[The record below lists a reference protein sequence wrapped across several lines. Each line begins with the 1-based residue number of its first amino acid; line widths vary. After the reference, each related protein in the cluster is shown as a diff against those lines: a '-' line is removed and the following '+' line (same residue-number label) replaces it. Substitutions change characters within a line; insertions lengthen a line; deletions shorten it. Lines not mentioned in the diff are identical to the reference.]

1 MNRILTIIMLLSAL
15 PGLTA
20 TAAQPTA
27 LLGVQAIPADSA
39 TQQTYADIIPPG
51 AGLIITRLEPATPAE
66 QHLQPG
72 DVLLQA
78 DGVPL
83 RTAEDLA
90 QVLRLKKAGTLL
102 HLQLLRNGELLDI
115 YCPLASRPSHT
126 PPSRQTMREI
136 NRLLILLIPN
146 GNATVNIPAVR
157 RHLLRLAEMN
167 LAEKDAYATCTLY
180 LQSGDTLIRV
190 QSTERVLNIRCTPA
204 RVPEQTLRADFYHR
218 DLTRLPKE
226 LEQLLLKATL
236 YHP

>member
-1 MNRILTIIMLLSAL
+1 
-15 PGLTA
+15 
-20 TAAQPTA
+20 
-27 LLGVQAIPADSA
+27 
-39 TQQTYADIIPPG
+39 
-51 AGLIITRLEPATPAE
+51 
-66 QHLQPG
+66 
-72 DVLLQA
+72 
-78 DGVPL
+78 
-83 RTAEDLA
+83 
-90 QVLRLKKAGTLL
+90 
-102 HLQLLRNGELLDI
+102 
-115 YCPLASRPSHT
+115 
-126 PPSRQTMREI
+126 MREI